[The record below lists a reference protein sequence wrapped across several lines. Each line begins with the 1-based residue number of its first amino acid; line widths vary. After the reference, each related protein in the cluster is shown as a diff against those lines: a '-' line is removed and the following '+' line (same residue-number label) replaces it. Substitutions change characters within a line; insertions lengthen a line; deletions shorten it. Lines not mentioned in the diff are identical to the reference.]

1 MDGSADACR
10 LHRRA
15 HHVGQPVYPLLH
27 QVLQEGTD
35 DVEGEHEHR
44 RHDGDEGGYGRPLAG
59 KQLVYALASQLLLAL
74 VGPHHAGGHDPLDK
88 REAHVGDG
96 GRAIEA
102 PLLLHLRHD
111 LLHGLFLARGEIERG
126 DHVMVP
132 LHHLGGRKVQG
143 DPRPLGM
150 IGYELCYGLQAA
162 LYRARLSPV
171 VEELLHSR
179 ELLVACHMHGMVNE
193 LVHALVVDGGYGD
206 HRDAQHGLHEIGTHV
221 AAVAL
226 HLVHHVE
233 GKHHGDAQLQELRR
247 EVEVAVDVGGI
258 HDVYDAAG
266 PLVEDEATAHDL
278 LRAVR

>member
-1 MDGSADACR
+1 
-10 LHRRA
+10 
-15 HHVGQPVYPLLH
+15 
-27 QVLQEGTD
+27 
-35 DVEGEHEHR
+35 
-44 RHDGDEGGYGRPLAG
+44 
-59 KQLVYALASQLLLAL
+59 
-74 VGPHHAGGHDPLDK
+74 
-88 REAHVGDG
+88 
-96 GRAIEA
+96 
-102 PLLLHLRHD
+102 
-111 LLHGLFLARGEIERG
+111 
-126 DHVMVP
+126 MVP

-193 LVHALVVDGGYGD
+193 LVHTLVVDGGYGD